1 MRPANEQSSDIYV
14 LSGTVRDFSCD
25 PWMTCPTC
33 EGGQQC
39 TQCHGAGKTTCGR
52 CNGRGY
58 QTCPTCEGRE
68 RCPHCNGNRYFRCG
82 TCHGSGVVP
91 DGPGAVQ
98 TCYHC
103 KGEGVVECD
112 FCHATGHCPRCEG
125 HGDITCSKC
134 GGSGSKTCSG
144 CGGDG
149 RCATCS
155 GVGSLMCKRC
165 QGTGKYQ
172 TYTAYQARSYSKYKS
187 IRPTLISSID
197 PNDVGGQLIYSGTTC
212 EWSNGE
218 NMQFSKGQQV
228 QADCL
233 KQMSSAEKDQFIK
246 QLDLMNEAQIFDLAP
261 NNSADRPWKTNLEV
275 KRIPVTTVRFTVDN
289 KSYAVRFVGKGSS
302 MVAETITPLPQEIES
317 LKMTSADDRHMR
329 NASPKKRAKAYV
341 LLGRYISRHLY
352 HDEWTSKNSLPKHMI
367 DFCGLGE
374 KDLQE
379 IDEKTNL
386 LMRKMR
392 KGQSEFFQEFEPLL
406 HSKKTLAF
414 IWQCIAIDHQ
424 PNDTSTA
431 LLNAFAKAMNLEE
444 KDIKATRTMATGI
457 SKLSG
462 EEALKEYVEPE
473 RDTRSDRACLWT
485 FLLIV
490 AGIIFGIVYGAKSA
504 INYYHN
510 DFLPKR
516 ALTHHRTCNNLAQE
530 ALDNNDF
537 KKAHYYLTSYC
548 KNRTREGKNAWR
560 VTETVVNFVDKALHT
575 ATIYN
580 KTNDPLITLAVDV
593 FLAFNKST
601 HKTSQSECDQMRLKL
616 VKYFLERGDLLSAN
630 KVMPYA
636 DLESQYCFTDKALA
650 YCMKAGEKQLANQ
663 YYTSVMKFMRE
674 SMRGADMSPYERRWK
689 KIMKETKAEKDF
701 QKDPKVIILL
711 KKKAPK
717 NGKFL
722 RWVEE

>member
-68 RCPHCNGNRYFRCG
+68 SCPHCNGNRYFRCG

-91 DGPGAVQ
+91 DGPGAVK

-103 KGEGVVECD
+103 HGDGVVECD
-112 FCHATGHCPRCEG
+112 FCHATGHCPTCEG

-134 GGSGSKTCSG
+134 GGSGSKTCSS

-172 TYTAYQARSYSKYKS
+172 TYTAYQATSYSKYKS
-187 IRPTLISSID
+187 IRPTLISSIG
-197 PNDVGGQLIYSGTTC
+197 PNDVGGQVIYSGTTC

-218 NMQFSKGQQV
+218 NMQFSKGRQV

-233 KQMSSAEKDQFIK
+233 KQMSSAEKDQFTR
-246 QLDLMNEAQIFDLAP
+246 QLQMMDEAVIFDLKP

-289 KSYAVRFVGKGSS
+289 KSYAVRFVGQGSN

-329 NASPKKRAKAYV
+329 NASPKKRARAFV
-341 LLGRYISRHLY
+341 LLGRYIAHNLY
-352 HDEWTSKNSLPKHMI
+352 EDEWKSKNNMQKHI
-367 DFCGLGE
+367 TAYYGSDGRALDKLDKYVRERFWITQYRLLE
-374 KDLQE
+374 E
-379 IDEKTNL
+379 I
-386 LMRKMR
+386 
-392 KGQSEFFQEFEPLL
+392 EPLL

-424 PNDTSTA
+424 PNERGMD
-431 LLNAFAKAMNLEE
+431 LLHSVAKAMNLGEQ
-444 KDIKATRTMATGI
+444 DIKATKSMAIGF

-462 EEALKEYVEPE
+462 EEAAKEYVEPD
-473 RDTRSDRACLWT
+473 RDTRGERACIWT

-560 VTETVVNFVDKALHT
+560 VTETVVHFVDKALHT
-575 ATIYN
+575 ATIGN
-580 KTNDPLITLAVDV
+580 KPNDSLVPLAVDV

-616 VKYFLERGDLLSAN
+616 VKYFLDRGDLLSAN
-630 KVMPYA
+630 KVMLNA
-636 DLESQYCFTDKALA
+636 DLESQFYFTDKALA

-663 YYTSVMKFMRE
+663 YYASVMKFMRE
-674 SMRGADMSPYERRWK
+674 SMPRTDLSPYEKRWK
-689 KIMKETKAEKDF
+689 KIMKETKVEKDF

-717 NGKFL
+717 NGKFH
-722 RWVEE
+722 RWVE